1 MKTIDLLYA
10 ITSVMEESSTA
21 LTSYQD
27 GLLFKLMIQFA
38 EEKNLLTRLSVFG
51 LFGDL
56 QKYIEGVAVQLSSE
70 LMRQCVTNMV
80 YSESNT

>member
-10 ITSVMEESSTA
+10 ITNVMEESSTA

-27 GLLFKLMIQFA
+27 GLLYKLMIQFA

-56 QKYIEGVAVQLSSE
+56 QKYTEGVAVQLSSE

>member
-10 ITSVMEESSTA
+10 ITNVMEESSTA

-38 EEKNLLTRLSVFG
+38 QEKNLLTRLSVFG

-56 QKYIEGVAVQLSSE
+56 QKYTEGVAVQLSSE

>member
-10 ITSVMEESSTA
+10 ITGVMEESSTA

-56 QKYIEGVAVQLSSE
+56 QKYTEGVAVQLSSE

>member
-10 ITSVMEESSTA
+10 ITGVMEESSTA

-56 QKYIEGVAVQLSSE
+56 QKHTEGVAVQLSSE

>member
-10 ITSVMEESSTA
+10 ITGVMEESSTA

-56 QKYIEGVAVQLSSE
+56 QKYTEGVAVQLSSE
-70 LMRQCVTNMV
+70 LMRQCITNMV
-80 YSESNT
+80 YSESTT

>member
-56 QKYIEGVAVQLSSE
+56 QKYTEGVAVQLSSE

>member
-10 ITSVMEESSTA
+10 ITNVMEESSTA

-56 QKYIEGVAVQLSSE
+56 QKYTEGVAVQLSSE

>member
-10 ITSVMEESSTA
+10 ITNVMEESSTA

-56 QKYIEGVAVQLSSE
+56 
-70 LMRQCVTNMV
+70 
-80 YSESNT
+80 